1 MERRLGFSLG
11 AGNVGAESDSS
22 VAVRVAL
29 VDTIAGS
36 APRVVVVWDRASL
49 AVVVVTFLRSGW
61 LGEVEVGIRL
71 G

>member
-1 MERRLGFSLG
+1 MEFSLDG
-11 AGNVGAESDSS
+11 GNAGVESDSL
-22 VAVRVAL
+22 VVVVRVAW

-36 APRVVVVWDRASL
+36 APRVVVVWDRVSL
-49 AVVVVTFLRSGW
+49 VVVVVTFLRSGW

>member
-1 MERRLGFSLG
+1 MEFSLDG
-11 AGNVGAESDSS
+11 GNASVESDSS
-22 VAVRVAL
+22 VVVVRVAW

-36 APRVVVVWDRASL
+36 PPRVVVVWDRVSL
-49 AVVVVTFLRSGW
+49 VVVVVVTFLRSGW